1 MAKRTNKKFRHILA
15 QEGLAN
21 NIKAMKHVKKA
32 SRHARKTI
40 KHARKQDK
48 AINVLGKIKKAI
60 NMHKIKWA

>member
-1 MAKRTNKKFRHILA
+1 MAKSTNKKFRHILA

-32 SRHARKTI
+32 SRL
-40 KHARKQDK
+40 ARKQDK